1 MFIETPLCLS
11 MLAGGP
17 TSGIGMKRVG
27 SKTWLPQM
35 EGEGDGEP
43 GAFSS
48 CTNNLLGFSV
58 RSNHAASLSFYPRL
72 LALRA
77 YVQASAAFCNAIYI

>member
-1 MFIETPLCLS
+1 MLMLLKTPLCLS
-11 MLAGGP
+11 VLAGGP

-48 CTNNLLGFSV
+48 CTNNLLDFSV
-58 RSNHAASLSFYPRL
+58 RSNHAAGLLSIL
-72 LALRA
+72 
-77 YVQASAAFCNAIYI
+77 